1 MRNSSLSLFSIPA
14 MKFIFITVLQSSFTL
29 WPLAVSNITR
39 CMAQASGLC
48 SSSKN
53 TLVNYSTEYMQGG
66 TRFNSISDELKRHF
80 GRKTIKL
87 GIDAGFTCPNR
98 DGTCGY
104 GGCAFCSGGGSGEL
118 AAHLNVLSDAENAE
132 AELAVAVSA
141 LTAQISSSIS
151 EQIAL
156 MSDKWPDAAYL
167 AYFQS
172 HTNTYAPAETLRT
185 LYNAAL
191 DDPRIEG
198 IVIATRPDCLP
209 PDVLDL
215 LSEINRDHY
224 MWVEL
229 GLQTVHDEISHAMG
243 IGYTYETYERAV
255 DELLSRGIRVVTH
268 LILGLP
274 GETQD
279 MMLESVR
286 RVCERPLF
294 GIKLHLMNIV
304 RTSRLAETMPDYV
317 PFTSIDEYVDLVIR
331 CLEII
336 PPEITIH
343 RLTGDVPRRLLISPE
358 WSYRKRTILNA
369 INRELADRDTFQS
382 AALDT

>member
-1 MRNSSLSLFSIPA
+1 MI
-14 MKFIFITVLQSSFTL
+14 V
-29 WPLAVSNITR
+29 
-39 CMAQASGLC
+39 
-48 SSSKN
+48 
-53 TLVNYSTEYMQGG
+53 TLVYARKDGSLRMQGG
-66 TRFNSISDELKRHF
+66 ERYNSISDELKAHF

-104 GGCAFCSGGGSGEL
+104 GGCAFCSGDGSGEL
-118 AAHLNVLSDAENAE
+118 ASHMGLSGFIASSDMDTHPDIKHS
-132 AELAVAVSA
+132 ELRTKTEE
-141 LTAQISSSIS
+141 LKDSIS
-151 EQIAL
+151 RSIDEQIAV
-156 MSDKWPDAAYL
+156 MSEKWPDAAYL

-172 HTNTYAPAETLRT
+172 HTNTYAPVEVLRP

-215 LSEINRDHY
+215 LEEISRKHY
-224 MWVEL
+224 MWIEL
-229 GLQTVHDEISHAMG
+229 GLQSIHEETSRAMG
-243 IGYTYETYERAV
+243 IGYTLETYDHAV
-255 DELLSRGIRVVTH
+255 DELISRGIRVVTH

-274 GETQD
+274 GETGE

-286 RVCERPLF
+286 HVCSKPIF
-294 GIKLHLMNIV
+294 GIKLHLMNV
-304 RTSRLAETMPDYV
+304 VKTSRLAASMPDYV
-317 PFTSIDEYVDLVIR
+317 SFNSIEEYVDLVIR

-336 PPEITIH
+336 PPGITIH

-358 WSYRKRTILNA
+358 WSYRKRTILNM
-369 INRELADRDTFQS
+369 INRELAVRGTYQGKNCKKI
-382 AALDT
+382 T